1 MTEGWVND
9 TAWFG
14 ISFFGVTAVE
24 GSTVL
29 PVSVKKKCGFPS
41 LRKLPCSRKQGGLRK
56 SRTQGNLHLCCC
68 HVQLHCREHLEKDIW
83 SSLPFFFFGGLGSVR
98 VAVGLDD
105 L

>member
-29 PVSVKKKCGFPS
+29 PVSVKKNMWVSILEKTA
-41 LRKLPCSRKQGGLRK
+41 LQQEARWLEKEQDTRK
-56 SRTQGNLHLCCC
+56 S
-68 HVQLHCREHLEKDIW
+68 
-83 SSLPFFFFGGLGSVR
+83 SSLLLSRPAAL
-98 VAVGLDD
+98 
-105 L
+105 